1 MENGI
6 LDEFGE
12 YNKIT
17 SPEDVED
24 EEVMNRKRARVRKEE
39 EEVQLS
45 KYLKGIKFRW
55 Y

>member
-39 EEVQLS
+39 VQLS